1 MITIHL
7 QKELLAANGQMQLDI
22 NLNIEQG
29 ELIALYGNSGAG
41 KTSIIRMIAGLMQ
54 ADEGQIIINQK
65 KWYDN
70 KERINLKTQER
81 KIGFLFQDYALFP
94 NMTVEENLLFAL
106 EKNQNRQIVQE
117 LIDLMEL
124 GDLKNR
130 KPNKLSGGQQ
140 QRVALARALVRKPE
154 LLMLDE
160 PLSALDA
167 EMRSKLQ
174 DYILRVHQEFNL
186 TTILV
191 SHDVGEVIKMAN
203 RIFIIENGKISKQG
217 NPIDVFS
224 SKKVSGKF
232 QFSGEIINIQKEDVI
247 YIVTILIGA
256 NIVKIVAEEM
266 EVNAMNIGDKVMVAS
281 KAFNPVLRI
290 LK

>member
-7 QKELLAANGQMQLDI
+7 QKELLAVNGKMQLDI

-29 ELIALYGNSGAG
+29 EFIALYGNSGAG
-41 KTSIIRMIAGLMQ
+41 KTSILRMIAGLME
-54 ADEGQIIINQK
+54 ADEGEIIINEK
-65 KWYDN
+65 KWYDS
-70 KERINLKTQER
+70 KKKINLKTQER
-81 KIGFLFQDYALFP
+81 KIGFLFQDYVLFP

-106 EKNQNRQIVQE
+106 EKKQNRQIVSE
-117 LIDLMEL
+117 LIELMEL
-124 GDLKNR
+124 GGLRNI
-130 KPNKLSGGQQ
+130 KPEKLSGGQQ

-154 LLMLDE
+154 ILMLDE
-160 PLSALDA
+160 PLSALDTS
-167 EMRSKLQ
+167 MRSKLQ
-174 DYILRVHQEFNL
+174 DYILRVHQQYKL

-203 RIFIIENGKISKQG
+203 RIFIIENGKVTKEG

-232 QFSGEIINIQKEDVI
+232 QFSGEVINIQKEDVI

-256 NIVKIVAEEM
+256 NIVKIVAEEA
-266 EVNAMNIGDKVMVAS
+266 EANAMNIGNKVMVAS

>member
-7 QKELLAANGQMQLDI
+7 QKELLAVNGKMQLDI

-29 ELIALYGNSGAG
+29 EFIALYGNSGAG
-41 KTSIIRMIAGLMQ
+41 KTSILRMIAGLME
-54 ADEGQIIINQK
+54 ADEGEIIINEK
-65 KWYDN
+65 KWYDS
-70 KERINLKTQER
+70 KKKINLKTQER
-81 KIGFLFQDYALFP
+81 KIGFLFQDYVLFP

-106 EKNQNRQIVQE
+106 EKKQNRQIVSE
-117 LIDLMEL
+117 LIELMEL
-124 GDLKNR
+124 GELRNR
-130 KPNKLSGGQQ
+130 KPEKLSGGQQ

-154 LLMLDE
+154 ILMLDE
-160 PLSALDA
+160 PLSALDTS
-167 EMRSKLQ
+167 MRSKLQ
-174 DYILRVHQEFNL
+174 DYILRVHQQYKL

-203 RIFIIENGKISKQG
+203 RIFIIENGKVTKEG

-232 QFSGEIINIQKEDVI
+232 QFSGEVINIQKEDVI

-256 NIVKIVAEEM
+256 NIVKIVAEEA
-266 EVNAMNIGDKVMVAS
+266 EANAMNIGNKVMVAS